1 MFALSSHALF
11 CEPARLY
18 RPGPPLISIFHH
30 TTFYLSGYISFN
42 EKTRKETFHSS
53 SSSQQEQ
60 RVDVQSTLGE
70 FRTGW
75 LLVGLAN

>member
-42 EKTRKETFHSS
+42 EKKRKKAFTAAAAGAE
-53 SSSQQEQ
+53 
-60 RVDVQSTLGE
+60 G
-70 FRTGW
+70 
-75 LLVGLAN
+75 